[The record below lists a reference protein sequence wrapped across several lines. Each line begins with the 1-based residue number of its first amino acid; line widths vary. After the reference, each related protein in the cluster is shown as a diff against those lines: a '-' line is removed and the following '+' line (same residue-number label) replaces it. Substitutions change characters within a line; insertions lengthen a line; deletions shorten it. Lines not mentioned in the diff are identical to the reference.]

1 MAYEDFTRAEGVSVR
16 AARRRV
22 GDPLPS
28 GGSYEFT
35 QHDYQPMTDARH
47 GCPGREM
54 GLAAIVSGSRLSGT
68 GSDWLR
74 SWLVSRWSP
83 VATVALSRQ
92 PTRRLPPF

>member
-35 QHDYQPMTDARH
+35 QHDYQPMTDARCDAQAAKWGWRPPYRIAVYRGRAQI
-47 GCPGREM
+47 GCAR
-54 GLAAIVSGSRLSGT
+54 GSFQG
-68 GSDWLR
+68 G
-74 SWLVSRWSP
+74 
-83 VATVALSRQ
+83 
-92 PTRRLPPF
+92 RRLQPWR